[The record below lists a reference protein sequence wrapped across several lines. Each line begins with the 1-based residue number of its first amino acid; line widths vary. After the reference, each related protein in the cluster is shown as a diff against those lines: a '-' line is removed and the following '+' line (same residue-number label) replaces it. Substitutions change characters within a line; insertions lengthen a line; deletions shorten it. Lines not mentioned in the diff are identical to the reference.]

1 MNPRLAIAMFG
12 LILAPSL
19 VGATTSEMT
28 DSQKLD
34 SLLVGQKKIIE
45 NVADEPLA
53 GKNFGVEVNPFRL
66 ITLGAT
72 NNTSLSGSVSLFN
85 VVRSAEIQI
94 PIYYMDS
101 PDEENDFYKDAFS
114 LLTVD
119 VHYRQFLGRTQN
131 GFFLS
136 GFGRLARLEGYQGK
150 WLDGVFGDS
159 TIEDKRTSLLKFGAG
174 VGLGYRIFSHRG
186 LYWGS
191 SISLGRYF
199 NGGENRFRGG
209 FGSLY
214 DDGKIIF
221 DIELFKFGWA
231 F

>member
-1 MNPRLAIAMFG
+1 MNPGFATALLG
-12 LILAPSL
+12 LILVPSL
-19 VGATTSEMT
+19 ATAATSEMT

-34 SLLVGQKKIIE
+34 SLLVGQKKILE
-45 NVADEPLA
+45 HVADEPLA

-66 ITLGAT
+66 ITLGT
-72 NNTSLSGSVSLFN
+72 GNQSSMSGSVSLFN

-94 PIYYMDS
+94 PLYYMNA
-101 PDEENDFYKDAFS
+101 PDKDDDLNKDAFS
-114 LLTVD
+114 LFTAD
-119 VHYRQFLGRTQN
+119 VHYRQFLGRTQD

-136 GFGRLARLEGYQGK
+136 GFGRFARLEGYEGE
-150 WLDGVFGDS
+150 LFDGIFGDS
-159 TIEDKRTSLLKFGAG
+159 TIEDKRSSLLKFGAG

-199 NGGENRFRGG
+199 NGGKDRFRGG
-209 FGSLY
+209 LGSFY
-214 DDGKIIF
+214 DDGEIIF

>member
-1 MNPRLAIAMFG
+1 MNPRLAI
-12 LILAPSL
+12 ILLGMSLVPSL
-19 VGATTSEMT
+19 VGAASTEIS

-34 SLLVGQKKIIE
+34 SLLAGQKKILE

-53 GKNFGVEVNPFRL
+53 GKTIGVEVNPFRL
-66 ITLGAT
+66 ITLGT
-72 NNTSLSGSVSLFN
+72 TKSTSLSGSVSLFN

-94 PIYYMDS
+94 PIYYMSS
-101 PDEENDFYKDAFS
+101 PDEDDDIYKDAFS
-114 LLTVD
+114 LLTAD
-119 VHYRQFLGRTQN
+119 MHYRQFLGRTQN

-150 WLDGVFGDS
+150 WLDGIFGDS

-209 FGSLY
+209 FGSMY
-214 DDGKIIF
+214 DDGEIIV

>member
-1 MNPRLAIAMFG
+1 MNPRLAITLLCMG
-12 LILAPSL
+12 LVPSL
-19 VGATTSEMT
+19 VGAASSEMS

-34 SLLVGQKKIIE
+34 SLLAGQKKIIE

-53 GKNFGVEVNPFRL
+53 GKTIGVEVNPFRL
-66 ITLGAT
+66 ITLGT
-72 NNTSLSGSVSLFN
+72 SNSTSLSGSVSLFN

-94 PIYYMDS
+94 PLYYMSSSDK
-101 PDEENDFYKDAFS
+101 DEDLYKDAFS
-114 LLTVD
+114 LFTAD

-136 GFGRLARLEGYQGK
+136 GFGRLARLEGYEGK
-150 WLDGVFGDS
+150 LFDDLWGDS
-159 TIEDKRTSLLKFGAG
+159 TVTNERSSLLKIGAG

-199 NGGENRFRGG
+199 NGGKNRFRGG

-214 DDGKIIF
+214 DDGEIIF

>member
-1 MNPRLAIAMFG
+1 MLPRLAKFM
-12 LILAPSL
+12 LCLSLAPSL
-19 VGATTSEMT
+19 ALAETSTMS
-28 DSQKLD
+28 DSEKLD
-34 SLLVGQKKIIE
+34 SLMVGQKKILQH
-45 NVADEPLA
+45 VADEPLA
-53 GKNFGVEVNPFRL
+53 GKNFGVELNPFRL
-66 ITLGAT
+66 ITLGM
-72 NNTSLSGSVSLFN
+72 NKSTSLSGSVSLFN

-94 PIYYMDS
+94 PLYYMDS
-101 PDEENDFYKDAFS
+101 PDEEGDMNKNAFS
-114 LLTVD
+114 LFTAD

-136 GFGRLARLEGYQGK
+136 GFGRLARLEGYEGE
-150 WLDGVFGDS
+150 LFDGSWGDS
-159 TIEDKRTSLLKFGAG
+159 TVTDKRSSLLKFGAG

-209 FGSLY
+209 FGSMY
-214 DDGKIIF
+214 DDGEIIV